1 MKFDGRRWKD
11 GDEKR
16 KIDLSRVIPTDIFH
30 SHSQTND
37 SIAGDCLGSLDT
49 GLQIICDSGE

>member
-1 MKFDGRRWKD
+1 MSVNMKFDGGGRKD

-30 SHSQTND
+30 SHSQTK
-37 SIAGDCLGSLDT
+37 
-49 GLQIICDSGE
+49 